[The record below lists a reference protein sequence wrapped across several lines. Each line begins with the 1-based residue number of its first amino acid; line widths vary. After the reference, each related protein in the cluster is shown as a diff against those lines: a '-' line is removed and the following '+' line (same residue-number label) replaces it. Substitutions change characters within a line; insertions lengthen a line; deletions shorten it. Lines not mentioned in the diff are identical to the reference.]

1 MSEERNTKLLK
12 LKKGLCSQ
20 IGSKMQ
26 WWNETNHSPGTEGT
40 EKRGKQVSKTHACV
54 GAACPTSKLWT
65 MLDKHNQSFEIW
77 FFCLISLAAYL
88 QITMLPLSFCRC
100 VQPAAHGCPTIAM
113 NATTDLLMWMI
124 MSIGGYKIKWLDT
137 SKDKPNS
144 WVSFWNCFLCWKGQG
159 EVSHHC
165 LQRQASFLPCPQVA
179 TIVTFPWQDS
189 RSAYKVDLC

>member
-1 MSEERNTKLLK
+1 MRQTTPLAQREQRGGGSRWVKHTHASELPAPPPNYELCLTNTINLLK
-12 LKKGLCSQ
+12 S
-20 IGSKMQ
+20 
-26 WWNETNHSPGTEGT
+26 
-40 EKRGKQVSKTHACV
+40 
-54 GAACPTSKLWT
+54 
-65 MLDKHNQSFEIW
+65 D

-165 LQRQASFLPCPQVA
+165 LQRQASFHPCPQVA